1 MSSKTDQYNSLK
13 NKVIFGKYKTTKI
26 IGKGSFGGVFQGV
39 NTKTKKPVAIKFEA
53 RNADS
58 HLLKIE
64 CSFLSFLKGFGIPKL
79 LGYGRY
85 FNYNVMIQEILGFNL
100 MQIKNI
106 ITKFTIKD
114 IAMMGIQM
122 MDRIEF
128 IHSRY
133 ILHRD
138 IKPENFTVGYDDIT
152 NIYLIDFGI
161 SRKYRSSRTLK
172 HVKYALI
179 GRMFGTVRYASYNAS
194 RGVEQSRRDDLE
206 SIGNMLIYI
215 YTGKLPWKGISLK
228 DKQRKKK
235 YLEMLLLK
243 KYTPIET
250 ICKNMPKEFIEYYK
264 YCRKLNF
271 EQEPDY
277 EYLRNIFRSILSSL
291 HELYDYKFSWLFNK
305 SYLHKIKEYNP
316 KINLKNINIAGG
328 KIISKRKSPSTKL
341 YNKIKYSLEKNE
353 SERYKRSVG
362 QSEYLA
368 PQDNNININNIID
381 LESIKTYNRGRSEDA
396 VKLKERNDI
405 NENQN
410 NLDKNKSD
418 LTYKSVFAQYNMNV
432 DEFQD
437 ETKIYEQN
445 KSIINKI
452 KNSKN
457 DNLNEMNI
465 NLSDLQSYNVH
476 SENKSLKNIFNISL
490 ILKDFKKNNNTKYKL
505 NLSLDLGINYIKG
518 NSDNINNA
526 ELKRTKSQETKNNL
540 IKKNSLTNQE
550 KQIQNKQKELYKI
563 IMDKIMKKKP
573 PKINKKKI
581 DTNKKEVKKEVY
593 ISKHV
598 KTKTGINIKNEVN
611 SDNFSFKDY
620 YTGKTNVNN
629 LSRRGNGQNQRHIS
643 KNNNMK
649 NNQSNNIK
657 RINPSSIVKNNNN
670 IYVNK
675 NNNKTKNIIE
685 NNINADK
692 GIKIIINTN
701 FNNLSKPSQKIPSKN
716 FYIAP
721 NNATMPFPENIKMNP
736 IKNMHKNSTNAIN
749 NSQVKQF
756 INNNF
761 MKKNNNNQNNNNII
775 LIPNKL
781 NHFTNM
787 KRIIPLN
794 NMRNNNK
801 NIYNTNYKFYSNTNS
816 SMSNNFTN
824 LSSLNSSHKMSNNYA
839 KTSQNTIKTFEYIPI
854 SIRNNNSPKV
864 NNNNNNY
871 YQNLKKKL
879 LFDKNIK
886 QINLDNLKLKKL
898 TKNYSYDS
906 IKNKNKII
914 NVNNHNS
921 LSNINQIFKNNQR
934 IFKVIPQNNGFILNN
949 INQLRIR
956 HYSPNN
962 NINHNNKFK
971 NLFSQQDKQFI
982 NIRKNVRNNSETNIK
997 KALNYNN
1004 SNINFTENLAISSRS
1019 PKNIN
1024 NLNSQ
1029 KFNFFGS
1036 KCYNFIKI

>member
-1 MSSKTDQYNSLK
+1 MSSKPDPYNSLK
-13 NKVIFGKYKTTKI
+13 NKLIFGKYKTSKI
-26 IGKGSFGGVFQGV
+26 IGKGSFGCVYKGV
-39 NTKTKKPVAIKFEA
+39 NIKTRKDVAIKFEA
-53 RNADS
+53 KNADS

-64 CSFLSFLKGFGIPKL
+64 FSFLSFLKGFGIPKL
-79 LGYGRY
+79 ISYGKY
-85 FNYNVMIQEILGFNL
+85 FNYNVMVQEILGFNL

-138 IKPENFTVGYDDIT
+138 IKPENFTIGYDDIT

-250 ICKNMPKEFIEYYK
+250 ICNNMPKEFIDYYK

-271 EQEPDY
+271 EQDPDY
-277 EYLRNIFRSILSSL
+277 EYLRNVFRSILSSL

-305 SYLHKIKEYNP
+305 SYLQKLKEYNQYNP
-316 KINLKNINIAGG
+316 KTKPKPIINVGG
-328 KIISKRKSPSTKL
+328 KININYKQPNPSNKL
-341 YNKIKYSLEKNE
+341 YKKIKYSLEKNE

-362 QSEYLA
+362 RSEYLA

-410 NLDKNKSD
+410 NLDKSKTD

-465 NLSDLQSYNVH
+465 NFSELQSYNVH
-476 SENKSLKNIFNISL
+476 SENKSIKNIFNISL
-490 ILKDFKKNNNTKYKL
+490 ILKDFKRNNNTKCKL

-518 NSDNINNA
+518 NTDNINNA
-526 ELKRTKSQETKNNL
+526 ELIRAKSQETKNNL

-573 PKINKKKI
+573 PKIN
-581 DTNKKEVKKEVY
+581 EVKNEPNKNIY
-593 ISKHV
+593 ISKHA
-598 KTKTGINIKNEVN
+598 KTKTGINNKNDLY
-611 SDNFSFKDY
+611 SDNFSFGNFNP
-620 YTGKTNVNN
+620 GKINTNNI
-629 LSRRGNGQNQRHIS
+629 SRGSNGQNKGRILNINNR
-643 KNNNMK
+643 KNK
-649 NNQSNNIK
+649 PPNNIK
-657 RINPSSIVKNNNN
+657 RIYPPKIKNNNN

-701 FNNLSKPSQKIPSKN
+701 INSLKPAQKIPIKN
-716 FYIAP
+716 FYIGQ
-721 NNATMPFPENIKMNP
+721 NSATMPPSENIKMNP
-736 IKNMHKNSTNAIN
+736 IKNRHTNSINIIN

-775 LIPNKL
+775 LIPNKS
-781 NHFTNM
+781 NQFINM
-787 KRIIPLN
+787 NNRIIPLN
-794 NMRNNNK
+794 NMRNNN
-801 NIYNTNYKFYSNTNS
+801 NIYNTNYKFYSNTNNTNS
-816 SMSNNFTN
+816 SITNNITN
-824 LSSLNSSHKMSNNYA
+824 LSSLNSSQKMSNNYI
-839 KTSQNTIKTFEYIPI
+839 KTSQNSIKTFDYIPI
-854 SIRNNNSPKV
+854 SKRNSNSPKI
-864 NNNNNNY
+864 NHNNNY
-871 YQNLKKKL
+871 QILKKKL
-879 LFDKNIK
+879 LFNRNIK
-886 QINLDNLKLKKL
+886 EINLDNLKPKIM
-898 TKNYSYDS
+898 TKNYSYDA
-906 IKNKNKII
+906 INNKIKI
-914 NVNNHNS
+914 TNVNNHNS
-921 LSNINQIFKNNQR
+921 LSNLNTLFKNNQR
-934 IFKVIPQNNGFILNN
+934 IVKVVPQNKAFNINN

-956 HYSPNN
+956 YYSPNN
-962 NINHNNKFK
+962 NINHNNKYK
-971 NLFSQQDKQFI
+971 NLFSQHDKQFI
-982 NIRKNVRNNSETNIK
+982 IKRKNIRNNSETNIK
-997 KALNYNN
+997 KVLNFNN
-1004 SNINFTENLAISSRS
+1004 SNINITEKLIVPSRS

-1024 NLNSQ
+1024 NLNSL
-1029 KFNFFGS
+1029 KFNYFGS